1 MSTTLDSARFG
12 AFVRGGLVDEPF
24 LTLSPA
30 LAGRPAGDRRLS
42 LLEDAALPTQMVGRR
57 LSLRRSGSHLFL
69 RYELPRR

>member
-12 AFVRGGLVDEPF
+12 SFVHGGLGDEPF

-30 LAGRPAGDRRLS
+30 LAGRPARERRLS
-42 LLEDAALPTQMVGRR
+42 PLEDSALPEQIEGTL